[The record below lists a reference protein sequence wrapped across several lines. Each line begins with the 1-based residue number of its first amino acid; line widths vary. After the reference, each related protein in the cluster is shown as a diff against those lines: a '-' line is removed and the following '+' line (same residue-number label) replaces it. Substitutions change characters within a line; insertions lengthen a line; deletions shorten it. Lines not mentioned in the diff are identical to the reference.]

1 MHRGATGLT
10 SSCRC
15 ARLLRPDHKG
25 LYTSICISNIT
36 LDVQVRSKKVN
47 LFHTLLLQLFRLQR
61 WSPMVSVD
69 TPQEA
74 LWLSFSSRRVQ
85 VIVIISLGSNLFR
98 FVYFTFQEYFIF
110 HFCYS
115 MQINYSIHDYDSP
128 GLPEWS

>member
-1 MHRGATGLT
+1 MYIKYH
-10 SSCRC
+10 
-15 ARLLRPDHKG
+15 ARRAG
-25 LYTSICISNIT
+25 SF
-36 LDVQVRSKKVN
+36 KKVN

-110 HFCYS
+110 YFCYS
-115 MQINYSIHDYDSP
+115 MQINYSIHDYDIP